1 MLPRAPLL
9 AAHLL
14 RVRPSRGPG
23 WRRFASD
30 SQGPR
35 GEQELQG
42 EGSQPRGPALP
53 APAEGAAAVLDV
65 GGGGPGIR
73 LGHLDALDDSLG
85 PIVVNRD
92 GTISQVANWA
102 GMTEAERELTREV
115 VVRRN
120 KQRLAHLKSKQDES
134 KS

>member
-1 MLPRAPLL
+1 
-9 AAHLL
+9 
-14 RVRPSRGPG
+14 
-23 WRRFASD
+23 
-30 SQGPR
+30 
-35 GEQELQG
+35 
-42 EGSQPRGPALP
+42 
-53 APAEGAAAVLDV
+53 VLDV

-85 PIVVNRD
+85 PLVVNRD

-102 GMTEAERELTREV
+102 GMTEGERELTREV

-120 KQRLAHLKSKQDES
+120 KQRLAHLRAKQDES